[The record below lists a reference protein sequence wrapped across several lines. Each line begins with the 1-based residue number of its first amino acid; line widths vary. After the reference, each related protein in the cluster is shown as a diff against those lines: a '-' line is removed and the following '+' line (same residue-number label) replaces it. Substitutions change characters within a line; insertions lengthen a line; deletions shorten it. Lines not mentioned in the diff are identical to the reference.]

1 MQLPARDF
9 SLIFGGRMRIVRMSV
24 IASAFLGLLPS
35 CYAATGERFVTDHTV
50 VSRHDP
56 AVKIK
61 VSDSVR
67 YVGSDRFDFTKP
79 ELGTFDAA
87 ELFAFADGNKGEPL
101 RKYIW
106 VQFEGY
112 LPGHPDL
119 HFTYDSPQHVTID
132 GLDFYEDIGVAS
144 PTPLKPV
151 TDSKHFYSLLA
162 SHGYERD
169 DLMWVRLVHL
179 DATKRKEI
187 MIIYAESLAPT
198 GYAASQLKQGGAAH
212 ARWAAM
218 AAALSRR
225 AIQSIQ
231 ITRNAR

>member
-1 MQLPARDF
+1 
-9 SLIFGGRMRIVRMSV
+9 MRIVWTTFV
-24 IASAFLGLLPS
+24 ASALLGLLPNGH
-35 CYAATGERFVTDHTV
+35 AATADRFVVDNTV
-50 VSRHDP
+50 VSRRDP
-56 AVKIK
+56 AVNIK
-61 VSDSVR
+61 LTDAVH
-67 YVGSDRFDFTKP
+67 YVGTDHFDFSKP
-79 ELGTFDAA
+79 GLGAFDAA
-87 ELFAFADGNKGEPL
+87 ELFAFADAGKDGHL

-119 HFTYDSPQHVTID
+119 HFTYDSPKHVTID

-144 PTPLKPV
+144 PKPLKPG
-151 TDSKHFYSLLA
+151 TDSMHFYSLLA
-162 SHGYERD
+162 AHGYQRG

-179 DATKRKEI
+179 LDPAKKRKEL

-198 GYAASQLKQGGAAH
+198 GYTAQQLDEGGSDH
-212 ARWAAM
+212 SRWAAI

-231 ITRNAR
+231 ITRDAH

>member
-1 MQLPARDF
+1 
-9 SLIFGGRMRIVRMSV
+9 MRVVWMALA
-24 IASAFLGLLPS
+24 ASAVLGLLPN
-35 CYAATGERFVTDHTV
+35 CHAATAERFVADNTV
-50 VSRHDP
+50 VSRRDP

-61 VSDSVR
+61 LTDSVH
-67 YVGSDRFDFTKP
+67 YVGSDSFTFSKP
-79 ELGTFDAA
+79 ELGAFDAA
-87 ELFAFADGNKGEPL
+87 ELFAFADAGKDGRI

-119 HFTYDSPQHVTID
+119 HFTYDSPKHVTID
-132 GLDFYEDIGVAS
+132 GLDFYEDIGVTS
-144 PTPLKPV
+144 PKPLKPG

-162 SHGYERD
+162 SHGYHRG

-179 DATKRKEI
+179 PDAAKRKEL

-198 GYAASQLKQGGAAH
+198 GYTARQLDQGGSAH
-212 ARWAAM
+212 SKWAAI

-225 AIQSIQ
+225 AIQGIQ
-231 ITRNAR
+231 IHKNGE

>member
-1 MQLPARDF
+1 
-9 SLIFGGRMRIVRMSV
+9 MRIVWMV
-24 IASAFLGLLPS
+24 FVASAFLGLLPN
-35 CYAATGERFVTDHTV
+35 CNAAAAERFVVGHTV
-50 VSRHDP
+50 VSRRDP
-56 AVKIK
+56 AVSIK
-61 VSDSVR
+61 LPDSVH
-67 YVGSDRFDFTKP
+67 YVGSDQFAFSKP
-79 ELGTFDAA
+79 ELGAFDAA
-87 ELFAFADGNKGEPL
+87 ELFAFADAGKDGHL

-119 HFTYDSPQHVTID
+119 HFTYDSPKHVTIG
-132 GLDFYEDIGVAS
+132 GLDFYEDIGVTS
-144 PTPLKPV
+144 PRPLKPG

-162 SHGYERD
+162 SHGYQRG

-179 DATKRKEI
+179 LDATKRKEL

-198 GYAASQLKQGGAAH
+198 GYTAQQLDEGGSDH
-212 ARWAAM
+212 SKWAAI

-231 ITRNAR
+231 ITRNIK

>member
-1 MQLPARDF
+1 
-9 SLIFGGRMRIVRMSV
+9 MRIARTVFLTC
-24 IASAFLGLLPS
+24 ALLGLMSS
-35 CYAATGERFVTDHTV
+35 CYAATAERFVVGHTV
-50 VSRHDP
+50 VSRRDP
-56 AVKIK
+56 AVSIK
-61 VSDSVR
+61 LPDSVH
-67 YVGSDRFDFTKP
+67 YVGSDQFTFSKP
-79 ELGTFDAA
+79 ELGAFDAA
-87 ELFAFADGNKGEPL
+87 ELFAFADAGKDGHI

-119 HFTYDSPQHVTID
+119 HFTYDSPKHVTIG
-132 GLDFYEDIGVAS
+132 GLDFYEDIGVTS
-144 PTPLKPV
+144 PKPLKPG

-162 SHGYERD
+162 SHGYQRG

-179 DATKRKEI
+179 LDATKRKEL

-198 GYAASQLKQGGAAH
+198 GYTARQLDEGGSDH
-212 ARWAAM
+212 SKWAAI

-231 ITRNAR
+231 ITRNAN

>member
-1 MQLPARDF
+1 
-9 SLIFGGRMRIVRMSV
+9 MRIVWMV
-24 IASAFLGLLPS
+24 FAASALLGWLPR
-35 CYAATGERFVTDHTV
+35 CYAATPARFVVDNTV
-50 VSRHDP
+50 VSRRDP

-61 VSDSVR
+61 LTDSVH
-67 YVGSDRFDFTKP
+67 YVGTDHFVFTKP
-79 ELGTFDAA
+79 GLGAFDAA
-87 ELFAFADGNKGEPL
+87 ELFAFADAGKDGRI

-119 HFTYDSPQHVTID
+119 HFTYDSPKHVTIG

-144 PTPLKPV
+144 PKPLKPG
-151 TDSKHFYSLLA
+151 TDSAHFYKLLA
-162 SHGYERD
+162 SHGYERG

-179 DATKRKEI
+179 LDPAKKRKEL

-198 GYAASQLKQGGAAH
+198 GYTAQQLDQGGSDH
-212 ARWAAM
+212 SKWAAM

-225 AIQSIQ
+225 AIQNIQ
-231 ITRNAR
+231 ITRDIK

>member
-1 MQLPARDF
+1 
-9 SLIFGGRMRIVRMSV
+9 MRIVWMV
-24 IASAFLGLLPS
+24 FVASAFLGLLPS
-35 CYAATGERFVTDHTV
+35 CNAAAAERFVVGHTV
-50 VSRHDP
+50 VSRRDP
-56 AVKIK
+56 AVSIK
-61 VSDSVR
+61 LPDSVH
-67 YVGSDRFDFTKP
+67 YVGSDQFAFSKP
-79 ELGTFDAA
+79 ELGAFDAA
-87 ELFAFADGNKGEPL
+87 ELFAFADAGKDGHL

-119 HFTYDSPQHVTID
+119 HFTYDSPKHVTIG
-132 GLDFYEDIGVAS
+132 GLDFYEDIGVTS
-144 PTPLKPV
+144 PKPLKPG

-162 SHGYERD
+162 SHGYQRG

-179 DATKRKEI
+179 LDATKRKEL

-198 GYAASQLKQGGAAH
+198 GYTAQQLDEGGSDH
-212 ARWAAM
+212 SKWAAI

-231 ITRNAR
+231 ITRNAN

>member
-1 MQLPARDF
+1 MRIAWMVFAATALLGLWPSCHAATPAR
-9 SLIFGGRMRIVRMSV
+9 SV
-24 IASAFLGLLPS
+24 
-35 CYAATGERFVTDHTV
+35 VDNTV
-50 VSRHDP
+50 VSRRDP

-61 VSDSVR
+61 LTDSVH
-67 YVGSDRFDFTKP
+67 YVGTDRFVFTKP
-79 ELGTFDAA
+79 GLGAFDAA
-87 ELFAFADGNKGEPL
+87 ELFAFVDAGKDGRI

-119 HFTYDSPQHVTID
+119 HFTYDSPKHVTIG

-144 PTPLKPV
+144 PKPLKPG
-151 TDSKHFYSLLA
+151 TDSAHFYSLLA
-162 SHGYERD
+162 SHGYERG

-179 DATKRKEI
+179 LDATKRKEL

-198 GYAASQLKQGGAAH
+198 GYTAQQLDKGGSDH
-212 ARWAAM
+212 SKWAAM
-218 AAALSRR
+218 AAGLSRR

-231 ITRNAR
+231 ITPNIK

>member
-1 MQLPARDF
+1 
-9 SLIFGGRMRIVRMSV
+9 MRIARTVFLTC
-24 IASAFLGLLPS
+24 ALLGLMSS
-35 CYAATGERFVTDHTV
+35 CYAATAERFVVGHTV
-50 VSRHDP
+50 VSRRDP
-56 AVKIK
+56 AVSIK
-61 VSDSVR
+61 LPDSVH
-67 YVGSDRFDFTKP
+67 YVGSDQFAFSKP
-79 ELGTFDAA
+79 ELGAFDAA
-87 ELFAFADGNKGEPL
+87 DLFAFADAEKDGHL

-119 HFTYDSPQHVTID
+119 HFTYDSPKHVTIG
-132 GLDFYEDIGVAS
+132 GLDFYEDIGVTS
-144 PTPLKPV
+144 PKPLKPG

-162 SHGYERD
+162 SHGYQRG

-179 DATKRKEI
+179 LDATKRKEL

-198 GYAASQLKQGGAAH
+198 GYTAQQLDEGGSDH
-212 ARWAAM
+212 SKWAAI

-231 ITRNAR
+231 IHKSTE

>member
-1 MQLPARDF
+1 
-9 SLIFGGRMRIVRMSV
+9 MRVV
-24 IASAFLGLLPS
+24 QIAFVAGAVLGLLPG
-35 CYAATGERFVTDHTV
+35 CHAAGAERLVTNTTV
-50 VSRHDP
+50 VSRRDP
-56 AVKIK
+56 AVEIK
-61 VSDSVR
+61 LPSSVH
-67 YVGSDRFDFTKP
+67 YVGSDRFTFSKP
-79 ELGTFDAA
+79 ELGAFDAA
-87 ELFAFADGNKGEPL
+87 ELFAFADAGKDGHI

-119 HFTYDSPQHVTID
+119 HFTYDSPKHVTIG

-144 PTPLKPV
+144 PKPLKPGS
-151 TDSKHFYSLLA
+151 DSKHFYSLLA
-162 SHGYERD
+162 AHGYKRG

-179 DATKRKEI
+179 LDDTKRKEL

-198 GYAASQLKQGGAAH
+198 GYTAQQLDQGGSEH
-212 ARWAAM
+212 SQWAAM

-231 ITRNAR
+231 IHKDAE